1 MQRSTGTAPI
11 PFVVVPD
18 DSSLVVDDWAALAGR
33 AAFAS
38 HRLIGWIYWDPR
50 AAARHA
56 ELGVKDGMG
65 HYIANR
71 AAPLAGAGIDAVT
84 AAFGSIDRF
93 LIHFSL
99 DLAADVTTWDKV
111 YDARNATVAEGLRD
125 LAPEI
130 CDSLAALRG
139 ELWRTVDALPAAGRV
154 LFAAHR
160 GWPRA
165 EHDAVVSAWLAV
177 NALREWRGDT
187 HWALLAAQ
195 EIDGVEAGLLHDA
208 WMGYPKEWIPRS
220 RGASDE
226 QIAGALAV
234 LESRGWVTAGVV
246 NRSGIEFRQWL
257 EEETNRLCAKCWQIF
272 GATNTLR
279 FLELIEPIGDR
290 FVQHIDTTA
299 GPNWMPAA
307 RPRRI

>member
-1 MQRSTGTAPI
+1 MSPN
-11 PFVVVPD
+11 
-18 DSSLVVDDWAALAGR
+18 WADLARR

-38 HRLIGWIYWDPR
+38 HQLIGWIYWDPR

-56 ELGVKDGMG
+56 ELGVKDGLG

-71 AAPLAGAGIDAVT
+71 AAPLAGAGVDAVT

-99 DLAADVTTWDKV
+99 DVAAAATTWDKV
-111 YDARNATVAEGLRD
+111 YEARNATVAEGLRE

-130 CDSLAALRG
+130 CDRLAALADD
-139 ELWRTVDALPAAGRV
+139 LWRTVDAMPSAGRV

-160 GWPRA
+160 AWPRG
-165 EHDAVVSAWLAV
+165 EDQLVSAWLAV

-187 HWALLAAQ
+187 HWGLLTANA
-195 EIDGVEAGLLHDA
+195 IDGVEAGLLHDA

-220 RGASDE
+220 RGANDE
-226 QIAGALAV
+226 QITAALSKLAA
-234 LESRGWVTAGVV
+234 RGFVTDGVV
-246 NRSGIEFRQWL
+246 NDEGIEFRQWL
-257 EEETNRLCAKCWQIF
+257 ETRTNELCVPCWQHL
-272 GATNTLR
+272 GREKTEA
-279 FLELIEPIGDR
+279 FLGLVEPVGQR
-290 FVQHIDTTA
+290 FVDHIDATA